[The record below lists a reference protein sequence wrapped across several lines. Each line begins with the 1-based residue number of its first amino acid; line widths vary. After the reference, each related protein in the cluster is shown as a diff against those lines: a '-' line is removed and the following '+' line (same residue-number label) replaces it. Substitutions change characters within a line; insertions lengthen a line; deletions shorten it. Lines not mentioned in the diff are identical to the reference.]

1 MSGKS
6 IYNWNTIRKAFVT
19 GEMPLKEL
27 SREHTGLD
35 VDPKYQTLRKV
46 SAAEDWDGQ
55 RKAFVN
61 NLSTQVAATPTAAQ
75 VVQQTEQ
82 LIDAAEAIARHVQLA
97 KSLQASYATIQHKI
111 KQVRLIEQMD
121 FNGLDPLQLSLL
133 LQRLAAIA
141 ATGADIERK
150 ALGLSDPVS
159 KTEATVNV
167 QMGLQDAIDRAK
179 DLDPTELQRRIRET
193 LQ

>member
-1 MSGKS
+1 MAGQQR
-6 IYNWNTIRKAFVT
+6 YNWDTIRRAYVS
-19 GEMPLKEL
+19 GEMALADLAKEQ
-27 SREHTGLD
+27 TGLD
-35 VDPKYQTLRKV
+35 TDPSYKSLRNRS
-46 SAAEDWDGQ
+46 SAEGWEAQ
-55 RKAFVN
+55 RRAFRD
-61 NLSTQVAATPTAAQ
+61 NLRTQVATTPTAAQ

-97 KSLQASYATIQHKI
+97 KSLQASYATIQNKI
-111 KQVRLIEQMD
+111 KQARLIEQMD
-121 FNGLDPLQLSLL
+121 FNGLDPLQMSLL

-159 KTEATVNV
+159 KTEATVSV
-167 QMGLQDAIDRAK
+167 QLGLQDAIDRAK
-179 DLDPTELQRRIRET
+179 DLDPTELQRRIREA